1 MKTIKDKY
9 LISARAVAN
18 AIASSLPRII
28 PQWGNSSGSRNSE
41 KSLAATAL
49 TLFCTLVIAS
59 CSDKTENPVPEPGS
73 VDEFKSEIVGTW
85 VDSVDGDSGAYCAYG
100 IFADGRFE
108 CYTAE
113 SPARTGGKVNVD
125 SISGTWKP
133 LQDIPNRWD
142 PEATEMLRG
151 IEVTFDTELESIL
164 GKNPVDTLIVEKDE
178 DGGFLLMW
186 TFEIDDYAA
195 TLTGADGGQTRG
207 LFKKLWNAIKETVVR
222 TFKKIAY
229 PISDFF
235 VAKLGGETQK
245 IVKGY
250 ADWMGNIYGDL
261 NPKICEMTIPGAHDA
276 FTYNYSG
283 IAKRGVTT
291 QGLDVARMWEAGVRC
306 FDVRMSWRKQNNT
319 LGLNHGIFYLNI
331 NLDEG
336 LNKIRDQLRAH
347 PKETAIVILKFENGE
362 GTTEYKAVYNTIQRL
377 SREGFVVSN
386 PSPDIRLSQCRGK
399 MIFIQ
404 RYGNNSYNMDIRA
417 TGWNENNQKLL
428 FRNGKGTGLGVAD
441 LYTGNTFEFSQDF
454 YARKKNSMT
463 AMFQK
468 AADTSGDKNLWCF
481 NYASGYLALIPAIDN
496 NPGQLAEVMNPW
508 VKDYVNSHRGKKTG
522 VVMLDFAGTNYH
534 FFGYNTNGQEVMPAL
549 INNNVDLRNEK
560 RISLE

>member
-73 VDEFKSEIVGTW
+73 VEEFKSEIVGTW

-108 CYTAE
+108 YYTAE
-113 SPARTGGKVNVD
+113 SPARAGGKVNVD

-151 IEVTFDTELESIL
+151 IEVTFDTELETIL
-164 GKNPVDTLIVEKDE
+164 GGELVDTLVVEKDE
-178 DGGFLLMW
+178 DGSFLLMW
-186 TFEIDDYAA
+186 TSEIDNYAA
-195 TLTGADGGQTRG
+195 ALARANGGQTRG
-207 LFKKLWNAIKETVVR
+207 FFKKLWNAIKETVVR

-229 PISDFF
+229 PVSDFF
-235 VAKLGGETQK
+235 VAKLGGETHK
-245 IVKGY
+245 IVKGN
-250 ADWMGNIYGDL
+250 ADWMGKIYGDV
-261 NPKICEMTIPGAHDA
+261 NPKICEMTIPSAHDA

-291 QGLDVARMWEAGVRC
+291 QGLNIAKMWDAGVRC
-306 FDVRMSWRKQNNT
+306 FDVRMAWRKQDNAM
-319 LGLNHGIFYLNI
+319 GLNHGIFYLGI
-331 NLDEG
+331 KLDQG
-336 LNKIRDQLRAH
+336 LNMIRDQLRSH
-347 PKETAIVILKFENGE
+347 PKETAIVMLKFDDGE
-362 GTTEYKAVYNTIQRL
+362 SQNDYKVVYNTIQRL
-377 SREGFVVSN
+377 KKEGYVVDN
-386 PSPDIRLSQCRGK
+386 PSPDIRLNQCRGK
-399 MIFIQ
+399 MIIIQ
-404 RYGNNSYNMDIRA
+404 RYGSNGYNMDIRV
-417 TGWNENNQKLL
+417 TDWGGNNPKLW
-428 FRNGKGTGLGVAD
+428 FRNGKSTDLGVAD
-441 LYTGNTFEFSQDF
+441 LYTGDKFEFSQDF
-454 YARKKNSMT
+454 FERKKNSMKNMFEKT
-463 AMFQK
+463 AG
-468 AADTSGDKNLWCF
+468 TSGDRNLWCF
-481 NYASGYLALIPAIDN
+481 NYASGYHSLTPLDI
-496 NPGQLAEVMNPW
+496 NPGQIAEVMNPW